1 MNSAAIFEKIS
12 QIARSAGVS
21 GKADGETVVYGWD
34 LGGDRDQMVYV
45 APCGETGGGHTV
57 LCFFSPCERLGK
69 GFLGGI
75 SKDTAIQLL
84 RLNSQVEFGHFCIMR
99 LGGEE
104 LLCVRTTHLLDTM
117 DPEEFKQ
124 NCANVAQLADAWEER
139 IGRNEF

>member
-1 MNSAAIFEKIS
+1 MNADTILHQVDEVAA
-12 QIARSAGVS
+12 AGGIE
-21 GKADGETVVYGWD
+21 GKRQGDMLVYGWD

-45 APCGETGGGHTV
+45 TSWGETAGGLHL

-75 SKDTAIQLL
+75 SKETAVQLL
-84 RLNSQVEFGHFCIMR
+84 RLNARLDFGHFCIMR
-99 LGGEE
+99 LGGDE
-104 LLCVRTTHLLDTM
+104 LLCVRATQILQTM

-124 NCANVAQLADAWEER
+124 KCANLAQLADGWEEK